1 VAKFIEDNW
10 GLGRLGNGSF
20 DKLAGTLTNMLNFHQ
35 FPDTRPVIL
44 DPTTDAVVS
53 KH

>member
-1 VAKFIEDNW
+1 
-10 GLGRLGNGSF
+10 
-20 DKLAGTLTNMLNFHQ
+20 LTNMLNFHQ